1 MKNTIKFI
9 KPILAAAVILTG
21 VSCEKFLTT
30 EPIDKVEAK
39 KFFASENE
47 LLLYANGLMNS
58 YTPDALEVGIEGD
71 RYCDFVCTKTSQDY
85 NRPGVWGS
93 NTVSSRKSVVFPEP
107 LRPTSPTMVFSGTV
121 SVTSSAKSG

>member
-1 MKNTIKFI
+1 MKNTIKFM
-9 KPILAAAVILTG
+9 KPILAVAVLFAG

-30 EPIDKVEAK
+30 EPINKVEAN

-47 LLLYANGLMNS
+47 LLLYANGMMNH
-58 YTPDALEVGIEGD
+58 YTPDAIEIGIDGD

-93 NTVSSRKSVVFPEP
+93 KK
-107 LRPTSPTMVFSGTV
+107 RPTTTTRVSDVFGEPISTLRKCRP
-121 SVTSSAKSG
+121 SAMYLG